1 MDDAIMSM
9 KEPKRF
15 SERISVQKESSTET
29 TTSKKKENSDENVN
43 EIGGEFDQ
51 PLQLNLS
58 KKNKKIDK
66 KVQAKQASSP
76 DPEVFIIEAFICR
89 NSLTK
94 RLLVKWKGFPFSA
107 ATWEPLKGLPIC
119 EEVFKLF
126 ISREKALK
134 NLYNSLT
141 PKPLNYYEFPTS
153 NMRYAVTD
161 MCYHIERYINRK
173 IEESSFINKTPVYIV
188 NWSDY
193 DSVPEIVYCTSSTV
207 GAKMISDLELDKII
221 EPCKNCVATKVTDNC
236 QSMEQYFKQSDIAYE
251 IKPVKMECSDA
262 CNCLI
267 KPCPTTIVKQGRK
280 IPVIIFKTLNKGW
293 GLYAGRTIEKNE
305 FICEYIGEIID
316 EADATSRNGN
326 YIFSMDYM
334 SGDDDSAKFHIDARK
349 FCSEARFVN
358 HCCNSNSEIHAVYSS
373 YKNLDYHKVAFFAK
387 RKIIMGEEITINY
400 FNGILP
406 QGEKIEYD
414 DCLCGAH
421 NCIKKIPKGKNDGN
435 KH

>member
-1 MDDAIMSM
+1 MDDPIISM

-15 SERISVQKESSTET
+15 SERISVQKESSTEAT
-29 TTSKKKENSDENVN
+29 TLKKKENSDENVN
-43 EIGGEFDQ
+43 EIGDEFDQ

-66 KVQAKQASSP
+66 KVQAKEASSP

-141 PKPLNYYEFPTS
+141 PKPLNYYEFPTK
-153 NMRYAVTD
+153 V
-161 MCYHIERYINRK
+161 HQQENRRT
-173 IEESSFINKTPVYIV
+173 SFINKTPVY
-188 NWSDY
+188 
-193 DSVPEIVYCTSSTV
+193 IVYCTSSTV

-236 QSMEQYFKQSDIAYE
+236 QSMEQYFKESDIAYE

-305 FICEYIGEIID
+305 LICEYIGEIID

-334 SGDDDSAKFHIDARK
+334 SGDDDSAKCHIDARK

-387 RKIIMGEEITINY
+387 RKIMMGEEITINY
-400 FNGILP
+400 FNGI
-406 QGEKIEYD
+406 
-414 DCLCGAH
+414 
-421 NCIKKIPKGKNDGN
+421 
-435 KH
+435 